1 MQKSALYEELGRRI
15 IECRGDMTQ
24 RELAEKV
31 HISRASIANIER
43 GNQAVSLHNL
53 YAIAAALG
61 IQDLRELLPV
71 PQGASSKLVE
81 VKSFDEIGSRDHASV
96 NEFFNRFSVASKSRV
111 SK

>member
-15 IECRGDMTQ
+15 IERRGDMTQ

-53 YAIAAALG
+53 YAIASALG
-61 IQDLRELLPV
+61 IQDLRDLLPV

-81 VKSFDEIGSRDHASV
+81 VKSSDEIGFRDRASV
-96 NEFFNRFSVASKSRV
+96 NEFINRVSVATKSRD